1 MKALLEKQQQKKL
14 QMQLLREAQ
23 NGNCERKFTQN
34 KYDPNNEA
42 SRKISLRPDKPFNPD
57 KIHTY
62 ITPPIS
68 LHDQLITKD
77 KLTKCE
83 QIIFDNL
90 LLKKKKEIQTD
101 FEDIEIYGLSAKP
114 TTIEG
119 RTKLLLE
126 TLRDNVKKKN
136 NNIIINI
143 HLRLLENEFIITD
156 ELKLEYN
163 KELDKMKGL
172 VDSVDIIKLQF
183 TEFYSSMPPLNQKG
197 FKKLDEW
204 QIQVINNI
212 DNKVSTIVN
221 APTSAGKTVLA
232 GYTITKGNCLF
243 IVPTDALVWQVSAYL
258 ETIKDSFVPILTKT
272 YQSHPNRDEMIKL
285 LNNSS
290 CIIGTPETIVDYL
303 PFITLNF
310 NWLIFDEVHMIGSS
324 SNEME
329 HIFKVFNNIPF
340 LALSAT
346 IENTDEIINWLKT
359 FTDRDINRISCNKRF
374 FNLDRYSYNNENL
387 QSINLLGF
395 VKEQDIIDKSLLEK
409 SFQVTPPIIYDLYIK
424 LNEHFDMDELN
435 IDKYFDKTKRI
446 ELDKV
451 NIFFEELL
459 KFIIVKYEE
468 NKEIIMNIINSYKH
482 TNLLK
487 VETDLT
493 KLCFKLK
500 EINETP
506 VIIFHKNT
514 LEILKYGRK
523 IAKDLDRLE
532 NEKYPKLI
540 DERIKLENK
549 ARRIEKNSDNDK
561 DVSKDKDKDTSKKD
575 KKALLGNVKL
585 KKDGYNECSISH
597 NKEEEIVTVALQEPH
612 PDFTL
617 TNGVIFNESEIESYV
632 SMLKKYFPNTG
643 EYYHYIIKLLWR
655 GVGIYAIGLPEQYL
669 RLIQTLACSKKL
681 AIVLS
686 DMSLVFGVSMP
697 FRTVVILNDDTLDNM
712 TFLQMCGRAGR
723 RGLDKKGNIIF
734 AGFSWNRIEQLTV
747 SKLPIV
753 KGVNNITYTFYHAT
767 ELSKI
772 NNNNQNWDLICDNF
786 LDGTDNN
793 DVEEFR
799 LSIISNY
806 EGGWNFA
813 FEQNI
818 NHLFMNWRMRNGDN
832 LIVCYLI
839 KYIRRAFEC
848 LDSKVE
854 KNQIEIARFLCN
866 FISIEEASDELKLES
881 LEILEKEPY
890 NNILPELHNLDI
902 ILPDN
907 IDSKLYL
914 SIQRNLLFDCEDI
927 DVTDKLRSK
936 LYDFGIKII
945 YIQNYCYQ
953 EKYVGLCKLLSK
965 LVTRIWWIYHNSSP
979 VMIPLTNYEK

>member
-1 MKALLEKQQQKKL
+1 MKTQQDKKI

-23 NGNCERKFTQN
+23 NGNCERSFTQN
-34 KYDPNNEA
+34 KYEPEKEA
-42 SRKISLRPDKPFNPD
+42 TIKISLRPDKPFNPEQ
-57 KIHTY
+57 IHIY
-62 ITPPIS
+62 ISPPLS
-68 LHDQLITKD
+68 LHEQLSTKE
-77 KLTKCE
+77 KLTKSE
-83 QIIFDNL
+83 QIILENL
-90 LLKKKKEIQTD
+90 LLKKRKEIQTD
-101 FEDIEIYGLSAKP
+101 LEDIDKYHLSAKP

-126 TLRDNVKKKN
+126 TLKENIKKKN
-136 NNIIINI
+136 NNVIINI
-143 HLRLLENEFIITD
+143 HLRLLENEFIITN
-156 ELKLEYN
+156 ELKIEYN
-163 KELDKMKGL
+163 KELEKMKAI
-172 VDSVDIIKLQF
+172 VDNVDIIKLQF
-183 TEFYSSMPPLNQKG
+183 TEFYASMPPLNQKG

-204 QIQVINNI
+204 QIKVINNI
-212 DNKVSTIVN
+212 DNNMSSIVN

-232 GYTITKGNCLF
+232 GYAITKGNCLF

-258 ETIKDSFVPILTKT
+258 ETIKDTFIPILTRT
-272 YQSHPNRDEMIKL
+272 YQSNPNRDEMIKL

-290 CIIGTPETIVDYL
+290 CIIGTPETIIDYL
-303 PFITLNF
+303 PFIRVKF
-310 NWLIFDEVHMIGSS
+310 DWLIFDEVHMIGSS

-329 HIFKVFNNIPF
+329 HIFKVFNSVPF

-359 FTDRDINRISCNKRF
+359 FTNRDIYRISCNKRF
-374 FNLDRYSYNNENL
+374 FNLDRYSYNNDNL

-395 VKEQDIIDKSLLEK
+395 VKEQDLIDKSLLEK
-409 SFQVTPPIIYDLYIK
+409 SFQVTPPIIYDLYSK
-424 LNEHFDMDELN
+424 LNEYFDMNNLR
-435 IDKYFDKTKRI
+435 IDKYFDKNKRI
-446 ELDKV
+446 DLDKV
-451 NIFFEELL
+451 NFFFEELL
-459 KFIIVKYEE
+459 KFIIIKYEN
-468 NKEIIMNIINSYKH
+468 NKETIMNIINSYKH
-482 TNLLK
+482 SNLESNDINLTN
-487 VETDLT
+487 
-493 KLCFKLK
+493 LCFKLK

-506 VIIFHKNT
+506 AIIFHKNT
-514 LEILKYGRK
+514 LEILKHSRK
-523 IAKDLDRLE
+523 LAKDLDRLE

-540 DERIKLENK
+540 AERIKLENK
-549 ARRIEKNSDNDK
+549 ARRIEKNSDKDK
-561 DVSKDKDKDTSKKD
+561 DESKNKDKDTSKKD

-585 KKDGYNECSISH
+585 KKDGYNECSIPQ
-597 NKEEEIVTVALQEPH
+597 NKEEEIITVALQEPH

-617 TNGVIFNESEIESYV
+617 TNGIIFNESEIESYV
-632 SMLKKYFPNTG
+632 DMLKKFFPNTG

-655 GVGIYAIGLPEQYL
+655 GIGIYASGLPENYL
-669 RLIQTLACSKKL
+669 RLVQTLACSKRL
-681 AIVLS
+681 AIVFS

-734 AGFSWNRIEQLTV
+734 AGFCWNRIEELSI

-772 NNNNQNWDLICDNF
+772 NNSNQNWELICNNF
-786 LDGTDNN
+786 LDGTNN
-793 DVEEFR
+793 DEVEEFKI
-799 LSIISNY
+799 SIISNY
-806 EGGWNFA
+806 NGGWDFA
-813 FEQNI
+813 FEKNI
-818 NHLFMNWRMRNGDN
+818 NHLFMNWRLRNGDN
-832 LIVCYLI
+832 LIICYLI
-839 KYIRRAFEC
+839 KYIRRAYES

-854 KNQIEIARFLCN
+854 RNQIEIARFLCN
-866 FISIEEASDELKLES
+866 FISIDEADDEYILEP

-890 NNILPELHNLDI
+890 NNILSELHDLDI
-902 ILPDN
+902 IIPDN

-927 DVTDKLRSK
+927 NLTDKLRSK

-979 VMIPLTNYEK
+979 IMIPLTNYEE

>member
-1 MKALLEKQQQKKL
+1 MKTQQEKRL

-23 NGNCERKFTQN
+23 NGNCERSFTQN
-34 KYDPNNEA
+34 KYEPEKEA
-42 SRKISLRPDKPFNPD
+42 TIKISLRPDKPFNPEQ
-57 KIHTY
+57 IHIY
-62 ITPPIS
+62 ITPPLS
-68 LHDQLITKD
+68 LHEQLSTKE
-77 KLTKCE
+77 KLTKSE
-83 QIIFDNL
+83 QIILENL
-90 LLKKKKEIQTD
+90 LLKKRKEIQTD
-101 FEDIEIYGLSAKP
+101 LEDIDKYHLSAKP

-126 TLRDNVKKKN
+126 TLKDNIKKKN
-136 NNIIINI
+136 NNVIINI
-143 HLRLLENEFIITD
+143 HLRLLENEFIITN
-156 ELKLEYN
+156 ELKIEYN
-163 KELDKMKGL
+163 KELEKMKAI
-172 VDSVDIIKLQF
+172 VDNVDIIKLQF
-183 TEFYSSMPPLNQKG
+183 TEFYASMPPLNQKG

-204 QIQVINNI
+204 QVKVINNI
-212 DNKVSTIVN
+212 DNNMSSIVN

-232 GYTITKGNCLF
+232 GYAITKGNCLF

-258 ETIKDSFVPILTKT
+258 ETIKDTFIPILTRT
-272 YQSHPNRDEMIKL
+272 YQSNPNRDEMIKL

-290 CIIGTPETIVDYL
+290 CIIGTPETIIDYL
-303 PFITLNF
+303 PFIRVKF
-310 NWLIFDEVHMIGSS
+310 DWLIFDEVHMIGSS

-329 HIFKVFNNIPF
+329 HIFKVFNSVPF

-359 FTDRDINRISCNKRF
+359 FTNRDIYRISCNKRF
-374 FNLDRYSYNNENL
+374 FNLDRYSYNNDNL

-395 VKEQDIIDKSLLEK
+395 VKEQDLIDKSLLEK
-409 SFQVTPPIIYDLYIK
+409 SFQVTPPIIYDLYSK
-424 LNEHFDMDELN
+424 LNEHFDMNNLS

-446 ELDKV
+446 DLDKV
-451 NIFFEELL
+451 NFFFEELL
-459 KFIIVKYEE
+459 KFIIIKYEN
-468 NKEIIMNIINSYKH
+468 NKETIMSIINSYKH
-482 TNLLK
+482 SNLESNDINLTN
-487 VETDLT
+487 
-493 KLCFKLK
+493 LCFKLK

-506 VIIFHKNT
+506 TIIFHKNT
-514 LEILKYGRK
+514 LEILKQSRK
-523 IAKDLDRLE
+523 LAKDLDRLE

-540 DERIKLENK
+540 AERIKLENK
-549 ARRIEKNSDNDK
+549 ARRIEKNSDKDK
-561 DVSKDKDKDTSKKD
+561 DESKNKDKDTSKKD

-585 KKDGYNECSISH
+585 KKDGYNECSIPQ
-597 NKEEEIVTVALQEPH
+597 NKEEEIITVALQEPH

-617 TNGVIFNESEIESYV
+617 TNGIIFNESEIESYV
-632 SMLKKYFPNTG
+632 NMLKKFFPNTG

-655 GVGIYAIGLPEQYL
+655 GVGIYASGLPENYL
-669 RLIQTLACSKKL
+669 RLVQTLACSKRL
-681 AIVLS
+681 AIVFS

-734 AGFSWNRIEQLTV
+734 AGFCWNRIEELSI

-772 NNNNQNWDLICDNF
+772 NNSNQNWELICNNF

-793 DVEEFR
+793 DVEEFKI
-799 LSIISNY
+799 SIISNY
-806 EGGWNFA
+806 NGGWDFA
-813 FEQNI
+813 FEKNI
-818 NHLFMNWRMRNGDN
+818 NHLFMNWRLRNGDN
-832 LIVCYLI
+832 LIICYLI
-839 KYIRRAFEC
+839 KYIRRAYES
-848 LDSKVE
+848 LDSKLE

-866 FISIEEASDELKLES
+866 FISIDEAYDENILEP

-890 NNILPELHNLDI
+890 NNILSELNDLDI
-902 ILPDN
+902 IIPDY

-914 SIQRNLLFDCEDI
+914 SIQRNLLFDCENI
-927 DVTDKLRSK
+927 DLTDELRSK
-936 LYDFGIKII
+936 LYNFGIKII

-979 VMIPLTNYEK
+979 IMIPLTNYEE

>member
-1 MKALLEKQQQKKL
+1 MKTQQDKKL
-14 QMQLLREAQ
+14 EMQLLREAQ
-23 NGNCERKFTQN
+23 NGNCERSFTQS
-34 KYDPNNEA
+34 KYEPEREA
-42 SRKISLRPDKPFNPD
+42 TIKISLRPDRPFNPEQ
-57 KIHTY
+57 IHIY
-62 ITPPIS
+62 ITPPLS
-68 LHDQLITKD
+68 LQEQLSTKE
-77 KLTKCE
+77 KLTKSE
-83 QIIFDNL
+83 QIILENL

-101 FEDIEIYGLSAKP
+101 LEDIDKYHLSAKP

-126 TLRDNVKKKN
+126 TLRENIKKKN
-136 NNIIINI
+136 NNVIINI
-143 HLRLLENEFIITD
+143 HLRLLENEFIITN
-156 ELKLEYN
+156 ELKVEYN
-163 KELDKMKGL
+163 KELEKMKAI

-204 QIQVINNI
+204 QIKVINNI
-212 DNKVSTIVN
+212 DNNMSSIVN

-232 GYTITKGNCLF
+232 GYAITKGNCLF

-258 ETIKDSFVPILTKT
+258 ETIKDTFIPILTRT
-272 YQSHPNRDEMIKL
+272 YQSNPNRDEMIKL

-290 CIIGTPETIVDYL
+290 CIIGTPETIIDYL
-303 PFITLNF
+303 PFIRVKF
-310 NWLIFDEVHMIGSS
+310 DWLIFDEVHMIGSS

-329 HIFKVFNNIPF
+329 HIFKVFNSVPF

-359 FTDRDINRISCNKRF
+359 FTNRDIYRISCNKRF
-374 FNLDRYSYNNENL
+374 FNLDRYSYNNDNL

-395 VKEQDIIDKSLLEK
+395 VKEQDLIDKSLLEK
-409 SFQVTPPIIYDLYIK
+409 SFQVTPPIIYDLYSK
-424 LNEHFDMDELN
+424 LNEHFDMNNLR

-446 ELDKV
+446 DLDKV
-451 NIFFEELL
+451 NFFFEELL
-459 KFIIVKYEE
+459 KFIIIKYEN
-468 NKEIIMNIINSYKH
+468 NKETIMNIMNSYKH
-482 TNLLK
+482 SNLESNNINLTN
-487 VETDLT
+487 
-493 KLCFKLK
+493 LCFKLK

-506 VIIFHKNT
+506 AIIFHKNT
-514 LEILKYGRK
+514 LEILKHSRK
-523 IAKDLDRLE
+523 LAKDLDRLE

-540 DERIKLENK
+540 AERIKLENK
-549 ARRIEKNSDNDK
+549 ARRIEKNSD
-561 DVSKDKDKDTSKKD
+561 KDKIINKDTSKKD

-585 KKDGYNECSISH
+585 KKDGYNECSIPQ
-597 NKEEEIVTVALQEPH
+597 NKEEEIITVALQEPH

-617 TNGVIFNESEIESYV
+617 TNGIIFNESEIESYV
-632 SMLKKYFPNTG
+632 DMLKKFFPNTG

-655 GVGIYAIGLPEQYL
+655 GVGIYASGLPENYL
-669 RLIQTLACSKKL
+669 RLVQTLACSKRL
-681 AIVLS
+681 AIVFS

-734 AGFSWNRIEQLTV
+734 AGFCWNRIEELSI

-772 NNNNQNWDLICDNF
+772 NNSNQNWELICNNF
-786 LDGTDNN
+786 LDGTNN
-793 DVEEFR
+793 DEVEEFKI
-799 LSIISNY
+799 SIISNY
-806 EGGWNFA
+806 NGGWDFA
-813 FEQNI
+813 FEKNI
-818 NHLFMNWRMRNGDN
+818 NHLFMNWRLRNGDN
-832 LIVCYLI
+832 LIICYLI
-839 KYIRRAFEC
+839 KYIRRAYES

-866 FISIEEASDELKLES
+866 FISIDEADDEYILEP

-890 NNILPELHNLDI
+890 NNILSELENLDI
-902 ILPDN
+902 IIPEN

-927 DVTDKLRSK
+927 NLTDKLRSK

-979 VMIPLTNYEK
+979 IMIPLTNYEE

>member
-1 MKALLEKQQQKKL
+1 MKTQQDKKI

-23 NGNCERKFTQN
+23 NGNCERSFTQN
-34 KYDPNNEA
+34 KYEPEREA
-42 SRKISLRPDKPFNPD
+42 TIKISLRPDRPFNPEQ
-57 KIHTY
+57 IHIY
-62 ITPPIS
+62 ITPPLS
-68 LHDQLITKD
+68 LQEQLLTKE
-77 KLTKCE
+77 KLTKSE
-83 QIIFDNL
+83 QIILENL
-90 LLKKKKEIQTD
+90 LFKKKKEIQTD
-101 FEDIEIYGLSAKP
+101 LEDIDKYHLSAKP

-126 TLRDNVKKKN
+126 TLKENIKKKN
-136 NNIIINI
+136 NNVIINI
-143 HLRLLENEFIITD
+143 HLRLLENEFIITN
-156 ELKLEYN
+156 ELKIEYN
-163 KELDKMKGL
+163 KELEKMKAI
-172 VDSVDIIKLQF
+172 VDNVDIIKLQF
-183 TEFYSSMPPLNQKG
+183 TEFYASMPPLNQKG

-204 QIQVINNI
+204 QIKVINNI
-212 DNKVSTIVN
+212 DNNMSSIVN

-232 GYTITKGNCLF
+232 GYAITKGNCLF

-258 ETIKDSFVPILTKT
+258 ETIKDTFIPILTRT
-272 YQSHPNRDEMIKL
+272 YQSNPNRDEMIKL

-290 CIIGTPETIVDYL
+290 CIIGTPETIIDYL
-303 PFITLNF
+303 PFIRVKF
-310 NWLIFDEVHMIGSS
+310 DWLIFDEVHMIGSS

-329 HIFKVFNNIPF
+329 HIFKVFNSVPF

-359 FTDRDINRISCNKRF
+359 FTNRDIYRISCNKRF
-374 FNLDRYSYNNENL
+374 FNLDRYSYNNDNL

-395 VKEQDIIDKSLLEK
+395 VKEQDLIDKSLLEK
-409 SFQVTPPIIYDLYIK
+409 SFQVTPPIIYDLYSK
-424 LNEHFDMDELN
+424 LNEHFDMNNLS

-446 ELDKV
+446 DLDKV
-451 NIFFEELL
+451 NFFFEELL
-459 KFIIVKYEE
+459 KFIIIKYEN
-468 NKEIIMNIINSYKH
+468 NKETIMNIINSYKH
-482 TNLLK
+482 SNLESNDINLTN
-487 VETDLT
+487 
-493 KLCFKLK
+493 LCFKLK

-506 VIIFHKNT
+506 AIIFHKNT
-514 LEILKYGRK
+514 LEILKHSRK
-523 IAKDLDRLE
+523 LAKDLDRLE

-540 DERIKLENK
+540 TERIKLENK
-549 ARRIEKNSDNDK
+549 ARRVEKNSDKDK
-561 DVSKDKDKDTSKKD
+561 DESKNKDKDTSKKD

-585 KKDGYNECSISH
+585 KKDGYNECSIPQ
-597 NKEEEIVTVALQEPH
+597 NKEEEIITVALQEPH

-617 TNGVIFNESEIESYV
+617 TNGIIFNESEIESYV
-632 SMLKKYFPNTG
+632 DMLKKFFPNTG

-655 GVGIYAIGLPEQYL
+655 GIGIYASGLPENYL
-669 RLIQTLACSKKL
+669 RLVQTLACSKRL
-681 AIVLS
+681 AIVFS

-734 AGFSWNRIEQLTV
+734 AGFCWNRIEELSI

-772 NNNNQNWDLICDNF
+772 NNSNQNWELICNNF
-786 LDGTDNN
+786 LDGTNN
-793 DVEEFR
+793 DEVEEFKI
-799 LSIISNY
+799 SIISNY
-806 EGGWNFA
+806 NGGWDFA
-813 FEQNI
+813 FEKNI
-818 NHLFMNWRMRNGDN
+818 NHLFMNWRLRNGDN
-832 LIVCYLI
+832 LIICYLI
-839 KYIRRAFEC
+839 KYIRRAYES

-854 KNQIEIARFLCN
+854 RNQIEIARFLCN
-866 FISIEEASDELKLES
+866 FISIDEADDEYILEP

-890 NNILPELHNLDI
+890 NNILSELYDLDI
-902 ILPDN
+902 IIPDN

-927 DVTDKLRSK
+927 NLTDKLRSK

-979 VMIPLTNYEK
+979 VMIPLTNYEE

>member
-1 MKALLEKQQQKKL
+1 MKTQQDKKI

-23 NGNCERKFTQN
+23 NGNCERSFTQN
-34 KYDPNNEA
+34 KYEPEKEA
-42 SRKISLRPDKPFNPD
+42 TIKISLRPDKPFNPEQ
-57 KIHTY
+57 IHIY
-62 ITPPIS
+62 ISPPLS
-68 LHDQLITKD
+68 LHEQLSTKE
-77 KLTKCE
+77 KLTKSE
-83 QIIFDNL
+83 QIILENL
-90 LLKKKKEIQTD
+90 LLKKRKEIQTD
-101 FEDIEIYGLSAKP
+101 LEDIDKYHLSAKP

-126 TLRDNVKKKN
+126 TLKENIKKKN
-136 NNIIINI
+136 NNVIINI
-143 HLRLLENEFIITD
+143 HLRLLENEFIITN
-156 ELKLEYN
+156 ELKIEYN
-163 KELDKMKGL
+163 KELEKMKAI
-172 VDSVDIIKLQF
+172 VDNVDIIKLQF
-183 TEFYSSMPPLNQKG
+183 TEFYASMPPLNQKG

-204 QIQVINNI
+204 QIKVINNI
-212 DNKVSTIVN
+212 DNNMSSIVN

-232 GYTITKGNCLF
+232 GYAITKGNCLF

-258 ETIKDSFVPILTKT
+258 ETIKDTFIPILTRT
-272 YQSHPNRDEMIKL
+272 YQSNPNRDEMIKL

-290 CIIGTPETIVDYL
+290 CIIGTPETIIDYL
-303 PFITLNF
+303 PFIRVKF
-310 NWLIFDEVHMIGSS
+310 DWLIFDEVHMIGSS

-329 HIFKVFNNIPF
+329 HIFKVFNSVPF

-359 FTDRDINRISCNKRF
+359 FTNRDIYRISCNKRF
-374 FNLDRYSYNNENL
+374 FNLDRYSYNNDNL

-395 VKEQDIIDKSLLEK
+395 VKEQDLIDKSLLEK
-409 SFQVTPPIIYDLYIK
+409 SFQVTPPIIYDLYSK
-424 LNEHFDMDELN
+424 LNEHFDMNNLS

-446 ELDKV
+446 DLDKV
-451 NIFFEELL
+451 NFFFEELL
-459 KFIIVKYEE
+459 KFIIIKYEN
-468 NKEIIMNIINSYKH
+468 NKETIMNIINSYKH
-482 TNLLK
+482 SNLESNDINLTN
-487 VETDLT
+487 
-493 KLCFKLK
+493 LCFKLK

-506 VIIFHKNT
+506 AIIFHKNT
-514 LEILKYGRK
+514 LEILKHSRK
-523 IAKDLDRLE
+523 LAKDLDRLE

-540 DERIKLENK
+540 AERIKLENK
-549 ARRIEKNSDNDK
+549 ARRIEKNSDKDK
-561 DVSKDKDKDTSKKD
+561 DESKNKDKDTSKKD

-585 KKDGYNECSISH
+585 KKDGYNECSIPQ
-597 NKEEEIVTVALQEPH
+597 NKEEEIITVALQEPH

-617 TNGVIFNESEIESYV
+617 TNGIIFNESEIESYV
-632 SMLKKYFPNTG
+632 DMLKKFFPNTG

-655 GVGIYAIGLPEQYL
+655 GVGIYASGLPENYL
-669 RLIQTLACSKKL
+669 RLVQTLACSKRL
-681 AIVLS
+681 AIVFS

-734 AGFSWNRIEQLTV
+734 AGFCWNRIEELSI

-772 NNNNQNWDLICDNF
+772 NNSNQNWELICNNF
-786 LDGTDNN
+786 LDGTNN
-793 DVEEFR
+793 DEVEEFKI
-799 LSIISNY
+799 SIISNY
-806 EGGWNFA
+806 NGGWDFA
-813 FEQNI
+813 FEKNI
-818 NHLFMNWRMRNGDN
+818 NHLFMNWRLRNGDN
-832 LIVCYLI
+832 LIICYLI
-839 KYIRRAFEC
+839 KYIRRAYES

-854 KNQIEIARFLCN
+854 RNQIEIARFLCN
-866 FISIEEASDELKLES
+866 FISIDEADDEYILEP

-890 NNILPELHNLDI
+890 NNILSELHDLDI
-902 ILPDN
+902 IIPDN

-927 DVTDKLRSK
+927 NLTDKLRSK

-979 VMIPLTNYEK
+979 IMIPLTNYEE

>member
-1 MKALLEKQQQKKL
+1 MKTQQDKKL
-14 QMQLLREAQ
+14 ELQLLREAQ
-23 NGNCERKFTQN
+23 NGNCERSFTQS
-34 KYDPNNEA
+34 KYEPEREA
-42 SRKISLRPDKPFNPD
+42 TIKISLRPDRPFNPEQ
-57 KIHTY
+57 IHIY
-62 ITPPIS
+62 ITPPLS
-68 LHDQLITKD
+68 LQEQLSTKE
-77 KLTKCE
+77 KLTKSE
-83 QIIFDNL
+83 QIILDNL

-101 FEDIEIYGLSAKP
+101 LEDIDKYHLSAKP

-126 TLRDNVKKKN
+126 TLKENIKKKN
-136 NNIIINI
+136 NNVIINI
-143 HLRLLENEFIITD
+143 HLRLLENEFIITN

-163 KELDKMKGL
+163 KELEKMKSI

-183 TEFYSSMPPLNQKG
+183 TEFYASMPPLNQKG

-204 QIQVINNI
+204 QIKVINNI
-212 DNKVSTIVN
+212 DNNMSSIVN

-232 GYTITKGNCLF
+232 GYAITKGNCLF

-258 ETIKDSFVPILTKT
+258 ETIKDTFIPILTRT
-272 YQSHPNRDEMIKL
+272 YQSNPNRDEMIKL

-290 CIIGTPETIVDYL
+290 CIIGTPETIIDYL
-303 PFITLNF
+303 PFIRVRF
-310 NWLIFDEVHMIGSS
+310 DWLIFDEVHMIGSS

-329 HIFKVFNNIPF
+329 HIFKVFNSVPF

-359 FTDRDINRISCNKRF
+359 FTNRDIYRISCNKRF
-374 FNLDRYSYNNENL
+374 FNLDRYSYNNDNL

-395 VKEQDIIDKSLLEK
+395 VKEQDLIDKSLLEK
-409 SFQVTPPIIYDLYIK
+409 SFQVTPPIIYDLYSK
-424 LNEHFDMDELN
+424 LNEHFDMNNLR

-446 ELDKV
+446 DLDKV
-451 NIFFEELL
+451 NFFFEELL
-459 KFIIVKYEE
+459 KFIIIKYEN
-468 NKEIIMNIINSYKH
+468 NKETIMNIMNSYKH
-482 TNLLK
+482 SNLESNDINLTN
-487 VETDLT
+487 
-493 KLCFKLK
+493 LCFKLK

-506 VIIFHKNT
+506 AIIFHKNT
-514 LEILKYGRK
+514 LEILKHSRK
-523 IAKDLDRLE
+523 LAKDLDRLE

-540 DERIKLENK
+540 AERIKLENK
-549 ARRIEKNSDNDK
+549 ARRIEKNSDKDK
-561 DVSKDKDKDTSKKD
+561 DESKNKDKDTSKKD

-585 KKDGYNECSISH
+585 KKDGYNECSIPQ
-597 NKEEEIVTVALQEPH
+597 NKEEEIITVALQEPH

-617 TNGVIFNESEIESYV
+617 TNGIIFNESEIESYV
-632 SMLKKYFPNTG
+632 DMLKKFFPNTG

-655 GVGIYAIGLPEQYL
+655 GVGIYASGLPENYL
-669 RLIQTLACSKKL
+669 RLVQTLACSKRL
-681 AIVLS
+681 AIVFS

-734 AGFSWNRIEQLTV
+734 AGFCWNRIEELSI

-772 NNNNQNWDLICDNF
+772 NNSNQNWELICNNF
-786 LDGTDNN
+786 LDGTNN
-793 DVEEFR
+793 DEVEEFKI
-799 LSIISNY
+799 SIISNY
-806 EGGWNFA
+806 NGGWDFA
-813 FEQNI
+813 FEKNI
-818 NHLFMNWRMRNGDN
+818 NHLFMNWRLRNGDN
-832 LIVCYLI
+832 LIICYLI
-839 KYIRRAFEC
+839 KYIRRAYES

-854 KNQIEIARFLCN
+854 RNQIEIARFLCN
-866 FISIEEASDELKLES
+866 FISIDEADDEYILEP
-881 LEILEKEPY
+881 LEILQKEPY
-890 NNILPELHNLDI
+890 NNILSELHDLDI
-902 ILPDN
+902 IIPEN

-914 SIQRNLLFDCEDI
+914 SIQRNLLFDCKDI
-927 DVTDKLRSK
+927 NLTDKLRSK

-979 VMIPLTNYEK
+979 IMIPLTNYEE

>member
-1 MKALLEKQQQKKL
+1 MKTQQDKKI

-23 NGNCERKFTQN
+23 NGNCERSFTQN
-34 KYDPNNEA
+34 KYEPEREA
-42 SRKISLRPDKPFNPD
+42 TIKISLRPDRPFNPEQ
-57 KIHTY
+57 IHIY
-62 ITPPIS
+62 ITPPLS
-68 LHDQLITKD
+68 LQEQLLTKE
-77 KLTKCE
+77 KLTKSE
-83 QIIFDNL
+83 QIILENL
-90 LLKKKKEIQTD
+90 LFKKKKEIQTD
-101 FEDIEIYGLSAKP
+101 LEDIDKYHLSAKP

-126 TLRDNVKKKN
+126 TLKENIKKKN
-136 NNIIINI
+136 NNVIINI
-143 HLRLLENEFIITD
+143 HLRLLENEFIITN
-156 ELKLEYN
+156 ELKIEYN
-163 KELDKMKGL
+163 KELEKMKAI
-172 VDSVDIIKLQF
+172 VDNVDIIKLQF
-183 TEFYSSMPPLNQKG
+183 TEFYASMPPLNQKG

-204 QIQVINNI
+204 QIKVINNI
-212 DNKVSTIVN
+212 DNNMSSIVN

-232 GYTITKGNCLF
+232 GYAITKGNCLF

-258 ETIKDSFVPILTKT
+258 ETIKDTFIPILTRT
-272 YQSHPNRDEMIKL
+272 YQSNPNRDEMIKL

-290 CIIGTPETIVDYL
+290 CIIGTPETIIDYL
-303 PFITLNF
+303 PFIRVKF
-310 NWLIFDEVHMIGSS
+310 DWLIFDEVHMIGSS

-329 HIFKVFNNIPF
+329 HIFKVFNSVPF

-359 FTDRDINRISCNKRF
+359 FTNRDIYRISCNKRF
-374 FNLDRYSYNNENL
+374 FNLDRYSYNNDNL

-395 VKEQDIIDKSLLEK
+395 VKEQDLIDKSLLEK
-409 SFQVTPPIIYDLYIK
+409 SFQVTPPIIYDLYSK
-424 LNEHFDMDELN
+424 LNEHFDMNNLS

-446 ELDKV
+446 DLDKV
-451 NIFFEELL
+451 NFFFEELL
-459 KFIIVKYEE
+459 KFIIIKYEN
-468 NKEIIMNIINSYKH
+468 NKETIMNIINSYKH
-482 TNLLK
+482 SNLESNDINLTN
-487 VETDLT
+487 
-493 KLCFKLK
+493 LCFKLK

-506 VIIFHKNT
+506 AIIFHKNT
-514 LEILKYGRK
+514 LEILKHSRK
-523 IAKDLDRLE
+523 LAKDLDRLE

-540 DERIKLENK
+540 TERIKLENK
-549 ARRIEKNSDNDK
+549 ARRVEKNSDKDK
-561 DVSKDKDKDTSKKD
+561 DESKNKDKDTSKKD

-585 KKDGYNECSISH
+585 KKDGYNECSIPQ
-597 NKEEEIVTVALQEPH
+597 NKEEEIITVALQEPH

-617 TNGVIFNESEIESYV
+617 TNGIIFNESEIESYV
-632 SMLKKYFPNTG
+632 DMLKKFFPNTG

-655 GVGIYAIGLPEQYL
+655 GIGIYASGLPENYL
-669 RLIQTLACSKKL
+669 RLVQTLACSKRL
-681 AIVLS
+681 AIVFS

-734 AGFSWNRIEQLTV
+734 AGFCWNRIEELSI

-772 NNNNQNWDLICDNF
+772 NNSNQNWELICNNF
-786 LDGTDNN
+786 LDGTNN
-793 DVEEFR
+793 DEVEEFKI
-799 LSIISNY
+799 SIISNY
-806 EGGWNFA
+806 NGGWDFA
-813 FEQNI
+813 FEKNI
-818 NHLFMNWRMRNGDN
+818 NHLFMNWRLRNGDN
-832 LIVCYLI
+832 LIICYLI
-839 KYIRRAFEC
+839 KYIRRAYES

-854 KNQIEIARFLCN
+854 RNQIEIARFLCN
-866 FISIEEASDELKLES
+866 FISIDEADDEYILEP

-890 NNILPELHNLDI
+890 NNILSELYDLDI
-902 ILPDN
+902 IIPDN

-927 DVTDKLRSK
+927 NLTDKLRSK

-979 VMIPLTNYEK
+979 IMIPLTNYEE